1 MCPGGRVL
9 TWRVSH
15 HFALENG
22 DVDMPRGKLYSWSWN
37 YTDPRW
43 KGNRPI
49 YVCFLFFDNS
59 VLFLFIYFIWTWS
72 SMVANAVL
80 KWVSSRIE
88 HTFCLAVYKIAFGL
102 RWFQDM
108 TWIPFDFNMKM
119 VVDKLVL
126 RSMEDPVF
134 VGSGDILRMLRWRIV
149 PSKLVVLSGS

>member
-1 MCPGGRVL
+1 
-9 TWRVSH
+9 
-15 HFALENG
+15 
-22 DVDMPRGKLYSWSWN
+22 
-37 YTDPRW
+37 
-43 KGNRPI
+43 
-49 YVCFLFFDNS
+49 
-59 VLFLFIYFIWTWS
+59 
-72 SMVANAVL
+72 MVANAVL